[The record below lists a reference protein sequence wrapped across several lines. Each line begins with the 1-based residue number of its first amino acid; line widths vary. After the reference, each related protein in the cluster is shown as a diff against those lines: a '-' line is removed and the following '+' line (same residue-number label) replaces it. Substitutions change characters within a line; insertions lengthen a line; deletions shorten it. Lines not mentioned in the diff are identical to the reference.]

1 MEIRVR
7 EIRVVE
13 IRVVEIVLVGEVRN
27 YGAR

>member
-1 MEIRVR
+1 M